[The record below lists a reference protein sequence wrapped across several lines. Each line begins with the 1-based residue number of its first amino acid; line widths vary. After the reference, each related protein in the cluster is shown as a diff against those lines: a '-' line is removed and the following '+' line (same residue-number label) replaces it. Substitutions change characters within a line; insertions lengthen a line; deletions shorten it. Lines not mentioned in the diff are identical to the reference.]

1 MEIKLHFLKI
11 DDLKGLN
18 VQARPFDKG
27 TTFAYARLSSEKNCI
42 ENDCKEHQWTGNYDQ
57 KSSSATVHKKM

>member
-18 VQARPFDKG
+18 VQAGPFDKG
-27 TTFAYARLSSEKNCI
+27 TTFACAN
-42 ENDCKEHQWTGNYDQ
+42 
-57 KSSSATVHKKM
+57 A

>member
-18 VQARPFDKG
+18 VQAGPFDKG
-27 TTFAYARLSSEKNCI
+27 TTFAYARLSVKKNGV
-42 ENDCKEHQWTGNYDQ
+42 ENHCQEH
-57 KSSSATVHKKM
+57 